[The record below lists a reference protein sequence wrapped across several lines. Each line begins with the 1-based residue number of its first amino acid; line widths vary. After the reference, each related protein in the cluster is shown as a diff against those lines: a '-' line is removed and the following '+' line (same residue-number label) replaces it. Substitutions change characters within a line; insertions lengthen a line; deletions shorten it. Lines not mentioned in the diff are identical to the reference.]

1 MPLAAAT
8 LLFLAALA
16 APRDDDDGAS
26 EDAVTSPAK
35 IVIAHRG
42 ASGYLPEHT
51 LPAYA
56 LAHGMGADYIEPDLV
71 LTRDGQL
78 ICLHDIHLEATT
90 NVEQVFPDRA
100 RDDGRWYAADFS
112 LDEIRGLEAEERLSS
127 RFPQGRSRF
136 GVPSFAE
143 MVELVQGLNERTG
156 RTVGIY
162 PELKAPAWHRTEGLP
177 MEEVLLGVL
186 DRYGYGERGAPVFVQ
201 SFEEESLRRLRDL
214 GSELPQV
221 FLMAEVEQVEPFLS
235 AEGIAG
241 VTAFADGIG
250 PAKTMLERQPELI
263 EWAHAAGLTVH
274 PYTFRADD
282 VPEGYASHL
291 AELERHLFELGVD
304 GVFTDF
310 PDLAR
315 AVLDR

>member
-1 MPLAAAT
+1 MTP
-8 LLFLAALA
+8 
-16 APRDDDDGAS
+16 
-26 EDAVTSPAK
+26 PAK

-71 LTRDGQL
+71 LTRDGHL
-78 ICLHDIHLEATT
+78 ICLHDIYLQATT

-100 RDDGRWYAADFS
+100 REDGRWYAADFT
-112 LDEIRGLEAEERLSS
+112 LEEIRRLQAEERLGNRFPRGSS
-127 RFPQGRSRF
+127 RFA
-136 GVPSFAE
+136 VPSFAE
-143 MVELVQGLNERTG
+143 MIELIQGLNERTG

-177 MEEVLLGVL
+177 MEEALLEIVE
-186 DRYGYGERGAPVFVQ
+186 RYGYRERGASIFVQ
-201 SFEEESLRRLRDL
+201 SFEEESLRRLREL

-221 FLMAEVEQVEPFLS
+221 FLMAEVQQYRRFLS
-235 AEGIAG
+235 AEGMAG
-241 VTAFADGIG
+241 VAAFADGIG

-263 EWAHAAGLTVH
+263 DWARDAGLTVH
-274 PYTFRADD
+274 PYTFRADQ
-282 VPEGYASHL
+282 VPDRHDSHE
-291 AELERHLFELGVD
+291 AELERYLFELGVD

-310 PDLAR
+310 PDRAR
-315 AVLDR
+315 AVLDRR